1 MTLDQVAGALNA
13 AFNQGVV
20 VADKAVVVKV
30 GGQEKQ
36 VAKITLIKGDVQVAP
51 SMAVEETRVL
61 IETVE

>member
-1 MTLDQVAGALNA
+1 MTLDQVAGALNS

-30 GGQEKQ
+30 GGVEKQ
-36 VAKITLIKGDVQVAP
+36 IAKITLIKGDVTVAP

-61 IETVE
+61 IEIVE